1 MENARLAK
9 QATLAGGCFWCSE
22 AIFKRL
28 KGVNEVTSG
37 YSGGDMNNPSYE
49 DVGSGST
56 NHVEAVQ
63 IEFDPKIISFEKLL
77 EIFFALHD
85 PTTLNRQGA
94 DIGTQYRSAIFYHNK
109 DQKQTAES
117 VKDKIEK
124 SGEYNNKIV
133 TEIVPF
139 KKFYKAENYHQNFYE
154 NNQGSMY
161 CSLVID
167 PKIQKLLDKF
177 NSEVKE
183 EYQKLI

>member
-1 MENARLAK
+1 MEKARLAK

-28 KGVNEVTSG
+28 KGVGKVTSG
-37 YSGGDMNNPSYE
+37 YSGGEIENPSYW
-49 DVGSGST
+49 DVASSMT
-56 NHVEAVQ
+56 DHAEAIQ

-94 DIGTQYRSAIFYHNK
+94 DVGTEYRSAIFYH
-109 DQKQTAES
+109 DEVQKEAAL
-117 VKDKIEK
+117 KAKEK
-124 SGEYNNKIV
+124 AKKLYEDKIV
-133 TEIVPF
+133 TEISPF
-139 KKFYKAENYHQNFYE
+139 KNFYRAEDSHQNFYE

-183 EYQKLI
+183 QYKSS